1 MTRTNHDQFAKQYLA
16 ELLAP
21 LGSVESGREVIG
33 EVQQADVWFVP
44 GLVASAERLVL
55 GLLSQMTSNPC
66 LLEPF
71 RNPPSRTEVRSCL
84 LKLFLLHG
92 ELQRQSRRDRASGAT
107 SDTLKE
113 DELPRLWILSP
124 SASAALLNGFGA
136 REEPDG
142 WSAGVYFLAT
152 ALRTALVALNQLPR
166 TPETLWLRM
175 LGKGATQQ
183 QAISE
188 LLELPKGH
196 PLRNNVLEL
205 LANWRLTLDERQTVD
220 EDERTLI
227 MNLSPAYLRWREE
240 TLQEGK
246 QEGRQEGRQEVIE
259 NLLKARFGTLDKELS
274 SLIEPLLQLPPEE
287 FTPLLLNLER
297 EELLNRFRDQTH

>member
-21 LGSVESGREVIG
+21 LGSVEPGRELAG
-33 EVQQADVWFVP
+33 EVQQADVCFIP
-44 GLVASAERLVL
+44 GEVAEVERLVL
-55 GLLSQMTSNPC
+55 GLLSQMASNPC

-71 RNPPSRTEVRSCL
+71 RNPPSWTEVRSCL

-92 ELQRQSRRDRASGAT
+92 EFQRRNRRDRASGAT

-113 DELPRLWILSP
+113 EDLPRLWILSP
-124 SASAALLNGFGA
+124 STSVALLNGFGA

-142 WSAGVYFLAT
+142 WSAGVYFLAA
-152 ALRTALVALNQLPR
+152 ALRTALVALNQLPC
-166 TPETLWLRM
+166 TPETLWLRI

-220 EDERTLI
+220 EDERMLI

-259 NLLKARFGTLDKELS
+259 NLLLARFGELDEQLS
-274 SLIEPLLQLPPEE
+274 RVIEPLLQLPPEE
-287 FTPLLLNLER
+287 FTSLLLNLER
-297 EELLNRFRDQTH
+297 EELLNRFRG

>member
-21 LGSVESGREVIG
+21 LGSVEPGREVIG
-33 EVQQADVWFVP
+33 EVQQADVWFIP
-44 GLVASAERLVL
+44 GEVAEPDRQVL
-55 GLLSQMTSNPC
+55 GLLGQMSSSPC

-71 RNPPSRTEVRSCL
+71 RNSPSRTEVRSCL

-92 ELQRQSRRDRASGAT
+92 EVQRQSRRDRASGAT
-107 SDTLKE
+107 SGNLKE
-113 DELPRLWILSP
+113 DDLPRLWILSP
-124 SASAALLNGFGA
+124 STSPALLDGCGA
-136 REEPDG
+136 REEPES
-142 WSAGVYFLAT
+142 WSAGVYFLAD
-152 ALRTALVALNQLPR
+152 ALRAAIVALNQLPR
-166 TPETLWLRM
+166 TEETLWLRI
-175 LGKGATQQ
+175 LGKGTTQQ

-240 TLQEGK
+240 TLQEG
-246 QEGRQEGRQEVIE
+246 QRVVVE
-259 NLLKARFGTLDKELS
+259 NLLKARFGMLDEELS
-274 SLIEPLLQLPPEE
+274 RVIEPLLQLPPEE
-287 FTPLLLNLER
+287 FTPLLLNLDR
-297 EELLNRFRDQTH
+297 KELLNRFRGEAH

>member
-1 MTRTNHDQFAKQYLA
+1 MARTNHDQFAKQYLA

-21 LGSVESGREVIG
+21 LGSVEPGRELAG
-33 EVQQADVWFVP
+33 QVQQADVWFVP
-44 GLVASAERLVL
+44 SEVASAERRVL
-55 GLLSQMTSNPC
+55 GLLSQMASSPC

-71 RNPPSRTEVRSCL
+71 RNPPNRTEVRSCL

-92 ELQRQSRRDRASGAT
+92 EFQRRTRRDRASGAT

-113 DELPRLWILSP
+113 DDLPRLWILSP

-136 REEPDG
+136 RVEPDG
-142 WSAGVYFLAT
+142 WSAGVYFLPA

-166 TPETLWLRM
+166 TPETLWLRI

-220 EDERTLI
+220 EDERMLM

-246 QEGRQEGRQEVIE
+246 QEGKHEGQRVVVE
-259 NLLKARFGTLDKELS
+259 NLLRVRFGTLDEELS
-274 SLIEPLLQLPPEE
+274 KVIEPLLQLPPEE
-287 FTPLLLNLER
+287 FTRLLLNLER
-297 EELLNRFRDQTH
+297 SELLSRFGGQTP

>member
-1 MTRTNHDQFAKQYLA
+1 MR
-16 ELLAP
+16 
-21 LGSVESGREVIG
+21 SS
-33 EVQQADVWFVP
+33 
-44 GLVASAERLVL
+44 
-55 GLLSQMTSNPC
+55 

-92 ELQRQSRRDRASGAT
+92 EFQRQSRRDRASGAT

-113 DELPRLWILSP
+113 DDLPRLWILSP

-142 WSAGVYFLAT
+142 WGAGVYFLPA
-152 ALRTALVALNQLPR
+152 ALRTALVSLNQLPR
-166 TPETLWLRM
+166 TPETLWLRI
-175 LGKGATQQ
+175 LGKGGTQS
-183 QAISE
+183 QAINE
-188 LLELPKGH
+188 LLALPKLH

-205 LANWRLTLDERQTVD
+205 LANWRITLEQRQTLD
-220 EDERTLI
+220 EDERLLI

-246 QEGRQEGRQEVIE
+246 QEGRQEVIE
-259 NLLKARFGTLDKELS
+259 NLLLARFGELDEQLS
-274 SLIEPLLQLPPEE
+274 RVIEPLLQLPPEE

-297 EELLNRFRDQTH
+297 EELLNRFREQTP